1 MEILLTIIQLFGV
14 YFGTIVIQQVI
25 IWVLDHKLYF
35 YFFGTRG
42 SERQDLACH
51 LIRVLGWII
60 MGVGGYSVIKN
71 SGIF

>member
-1 MEILLTIIQLFGV
+1 MDAFSTIIQLLAV
-14 YFGTIVIQQVI
+14 YLGTIAIQLGI

-35 YFFGTRG
+35 YFFGTEGRK
-42 SERQDLACH
+42 RQDFACH

-60 MGVGGYSVIKN
+60 MGIGGYSVIKN